1 MTISFTSAAKI
12 LISKTLRKQALEI
25 LAFEFVFDFDFFS
38 MLNLLVQMVS
48 KCPTRIALWQPNM
61 CFAWSNSKY
70 IHQLLRNRERLEGKL
85 VSTLLSQNMQ
95 DISWSARFLQKGRG
109 LDSLQPNIL
118 LKIVL

>member
-1 MTISFTSAAKI
+1 MFFNVSICWLSGRQSA
-12 LISKTLRKQALEI
+12 R
-25 LAFEFVFDFDFFS
+25 
-38 MLNLLVQMVS
+38 
-48 KCPTRIALWQPNM
+48 PRIALWQPNM

-95 DISWSARFLQKGRG
+95 DLSWSARFLQKGRG
-109 LDSLQPNIL
+109 LDSLQPTIL

>member
-12 LISKTLRKQALEI
+12 LISKTLIKQALEI

-85 VSTLLSQNMQ
+85 VSTLLSQNMHL
-95 DISWSARFLQKGRG
+95 SWSAERPWFRFLTTSYFAKN
-109 LDSLQPNIL
+109 S
-118 LKIVL
+118 VLGEI